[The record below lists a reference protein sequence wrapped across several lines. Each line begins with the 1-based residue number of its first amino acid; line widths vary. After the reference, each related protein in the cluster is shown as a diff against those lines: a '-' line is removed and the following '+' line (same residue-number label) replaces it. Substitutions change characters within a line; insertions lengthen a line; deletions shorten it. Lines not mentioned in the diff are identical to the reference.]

1 MNERLVWFTGAPG
14 SKWSGSA
21 NVLQSIVK
29 LNFNITDRTPER
41 EYKHSGPTPLATGI
55 THTGAYFGPGHGL
68 GETFHEL
75 SNSNPAAIEAEIV
88 AQWKDPSYGKL
99 LVKSHFFTHQLDYIA
114 DVWPSNTIIMITR
127 PDDACSRGWFG
138 AGGWNISYPDYRP
151 FYKTDSRMKQLIS
164 EHNSK
169 IAEFCSKHNLE
180 LTKLTSNYL
189 KETFNWSVDNIEDKE
204 HQAWVYKH
212 LVHTEGTDDVR
223 IAIYNLKNLI

>member
-1 MNERLVWFTGAPG
+1 MNKHLVWFTGAPG

-21 NVLQSIVK
+21 NILQAIPLLK
-29 LNFNITDRTPER
+29 FNISDRTPER
-41 EYKHSGPTPLATGI
+41 EYKHTGPTPLATGI

-75 SNSNPAAIEAEIV
+75 GKSDPIAIEQEIL

-114 DVWPSNTIIMITR
+114 KTWSENTIIMITR
-127 PDDACSRGWFG
+127 PNEACARGWFG

-151 FYKTDSRMKQLIS
+151 YYQDDSRMKQLIS

-169 IAEFCSKHNLE
+169 IFEFCSKHNIE
-180 LTKLTSNYL
+180 LKKLTASYL
-189 KETFNWSVDNIEDKE
+189 QETFNWNVDTIIDQE
-204 HQAWVYKH
+204 HKAWVYKH

-223 IAIYNLKNLI
+223 IAIYNIENLI